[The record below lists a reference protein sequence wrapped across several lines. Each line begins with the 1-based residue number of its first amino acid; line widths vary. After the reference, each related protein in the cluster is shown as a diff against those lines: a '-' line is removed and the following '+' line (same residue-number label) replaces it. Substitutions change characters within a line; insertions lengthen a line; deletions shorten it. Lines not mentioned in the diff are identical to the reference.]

1 MAFRAPAQYPGLLAR
16 RGSESL
22 DPITIASIA
31 VLMALGA
38 MLYTSVGH
46 AGASAYLAIMALF
59 SVAPET
65 MRPTALVLNILVASF
80 TTYRFV
86 RAGQFNGRLLVPF
99 VVGAIPAA
107 FLAGRSQ
114 LPGEL
119 YKPVVA
125 AVLLA
130 AAVRLL
136 WPQPPKALAEP
147 RPPQPW
153 IAVLAGA
160 AIGALSGLTGTGGG
174 IFLSPLILLLGWEG
188 ARKTSG
194 VSAAFI
200 LCVSISGLLGNLSSV
215 GALPPE
221 LPFFLVAVAI
231 GAAIGTQLGVSKLR
245 PRRLLQALGVV
256 LVIASAKIAFT

>member
-1 MAFRAPAQYPGLLAR
+1 
-16 RGSESL
+16 
-22 DPITIASIA
+22 
-31 VLMALGA
+31 MALGA

-86 RAGQFNGRLLVPF
+86 RAGQFNGRLLLPF
-99 VVGAIPAA
+99 VIGAIPAA
-107 FLAGRSQ
+107 FLAGRAH

-125 AVLLA
+125 AVLLLA
-130 AAVRLL
+130 AIRLL
-136 WPQPPKALAEP
+136 WPRPMRALAEP
-147 RPPQPW
+147 EQPRVW
-153 IAVLAGA
+153 IALFAGA
-160 AIGALSGLTGTGGG
+160 GIGTLSGLTGTGGG

-200 LCVSISGLLGNLSSV
+200 LCVSISGLVGNLSSV
-215 GALPPE
+215 GKLPPE
-221 LPFFLVAVAI
+221 LPFFVVAVAI
-231 GAAIGTQLGVSKLR
+231 GALIGTRLGVSKLE
-245 PRRLLQALGVV
+245 PKRLLQALGVV
-256 LVIASAKIAFT
+256 LVIASAKIALM